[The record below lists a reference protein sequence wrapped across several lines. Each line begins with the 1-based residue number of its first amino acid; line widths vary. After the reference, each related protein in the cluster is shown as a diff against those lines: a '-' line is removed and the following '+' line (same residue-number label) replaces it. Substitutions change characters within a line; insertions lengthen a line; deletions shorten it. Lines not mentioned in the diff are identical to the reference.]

1 MYSRFKFV
9 LAEGQKTHPRIPFAL
24 CVGLALSALSP
35 QPSALM
41 AMASARSAPRI
52 NDFSTGSPRATQ
64 YGVLSGTVIN
74 GDGSPAVDSV
84 VVVVERLAGGTPANQ
99 RFVRIAR
106 GDRAGRFWIRTLW
119 PSADYRA
126 LAFSRLDRGEEF
138 NPSVQE
144 RILSQ
149 GQPLS
154 ILEGQTATIGLLLF
168 GP

>member
-1 MYSRFKFV
+1 M
-9 LAEGQKTHPRIPFAL
+9 THPRISFAV
-24 CVGLALSALSP
+24 CLALILCLPLAFPASL
-35 QPSALM
+35 
-41 AMASARSAPRI
+41 ASARRTSRI
-52 NDFSTGSPRATQ
+52 GDLLISPPRATQ

-74 GDGSPAVDSV
+74 GDGSPAADSV
-84 VVVVERLAGGTPANQ
+84 VVVLERQTGGTPASQ

-106 GDRAGRFWIRTLW
+106 GDRTGRFWIRTLW

-138 NPSVQE
+138 NPSVQA

-154 ILEGQTATIGLLLF
+154 LREGQMATIGLLLF